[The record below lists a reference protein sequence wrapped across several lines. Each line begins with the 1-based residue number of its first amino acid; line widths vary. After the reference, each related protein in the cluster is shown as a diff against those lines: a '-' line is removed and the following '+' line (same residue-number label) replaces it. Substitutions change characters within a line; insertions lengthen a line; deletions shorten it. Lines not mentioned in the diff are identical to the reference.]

1 VSAAATTA
9 RPHRAAPL
17 AALTDIGVVTAR
29 NLRRIVR
36 TPQLLYF
43 ASIQPIIFL
52 VLFRYVFGG
61 AIHVPGYTYANY
73 LLPGLIIEAT
83 LFGAT
88 TAVALATD
96 LSSGLVDRF
105 RSLPI
110 ARSAVLVA
118 RTLADLCRTIGVIAI
133 VIGAG
138 YVVGFRFHT
147 GAPAALA
154 AVGLALAFAYAY
166 SWLLAVIGLAV
177 GEAETAQLVST
188 LPILIFIFASSLAVP
203 VDTMP
208 GWLQAFARNQPVSV
222 TIGAVRALTQG
233 GPAWHWAWQSLAWT
247 AALLVILVP
256 AAVGLYRRRQ

>member
-1 VSAAATTA
+1 MTAGSATA
-9 RPHRAAPL
+9 QPHRAAPL
-17 AALTDIGVVTAR
+17 AALADIGVVTTR

-36 TPQLLYF
+36 TRRLLYF

-61 AIHVPGYTYANY
+61 AIHIPGYTYADY

-118 RTLADLCRTIGVIAI
+118 RTLADFCRTMGVVAI
-133 VIGAG
+133 VIAAG
-138 YVVGFRFHT
+138 YLVGFRFRD
-147 GAPAALA
+147 GATA
-154 AVGLALAFAYAY
+154 AVAAIGLTLAFAYAY

-177 GEAETAQLVST
+177 RDAETAQLVST

-208 GWLQAFARNQPVSV
+208 GWMQAFARNQPVSV
-222 TIGAVRALTQG
+222 TINAVRALTQG

-247 AALLVILVP
+247 AALLVILIP
-256 AAVGLYRRRQ
+256 TAVGLYRRH